1 VIGPRRA
8 ATSRHLTVAECVD
21 RLFGAS
27 VGRVAFNTPL
37 GLQVLPV
44 SIRATG
50 TSLMLDTTPQ
60 SSLSQLAE
68 MGGEVTLEV
77 DETLADSGQAWS
89 VLMRGPIIKLDAQ
102 GRQRREAMSQ
112 QVEAW
117 PGAACTEALEFTP
130 RSYTGRLVQHL
141 VLGEATPT
149 PDRPRAAP
157 GLTP

>member
-1 VIGPRRA
+1 VIAPRR
-8 ATSRHLTVAECVD
+8 TPSSRYLTVAECVD

-44 SIRATG
+44 SIRASG
-50 TSLMLDTTPQ
+50 TSLMLDTTPH

-89 VLMRGPIIKLDAQ
+89 VLMRGPIVKLDAQ
-102 GRQRREAMSQ
+102 GRQRREAMSH

-117 PGAACTEALEFTP
+117 PGVACAEALEFTP
-130 RSYTGRLVQHL
+130 RSYTGRLLQHR
-141 VLGEATPT
+141 VLGKATPT